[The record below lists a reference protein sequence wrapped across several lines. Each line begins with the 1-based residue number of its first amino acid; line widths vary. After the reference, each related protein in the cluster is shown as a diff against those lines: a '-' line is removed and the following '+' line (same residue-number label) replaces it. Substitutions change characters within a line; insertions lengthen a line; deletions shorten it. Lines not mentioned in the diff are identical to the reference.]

1 MSELI
6 ETVPRMELSVQD
18 IEHLVEELRAYHAIY
33 SPLLQRREQREAAH
47 AYLQG
52 LLATLPR
59 KSIEPMV
66 LAVDGVAPAAVRAM
80 QAFISEGRWND
91 ERLLQQHWKEVDTD
105 LGAADG
111 VLMVDGSDFPKQGIH
126 SVGVK
131 RQYCGELGKR
141 ANCQAGVFM
150 GYVSTQGYTLL
161 DRRLY
166 VPAEWLTDD
175 AYAERRR
182 QCGLPSATTF
192 QTKPALALEM
202 LTAVVQSQALR
213 CRWVVA
219 DEAFGNTPDFLDGV
233 AGLGLWY
240 FAEVP
245 HSTRVWEERPATHIP
260 PRRGRGRR
268 PPRERLVAGA
278 PEAQAVLK
286 VAAALPA
293 EAWTRQTI
301 KEGSQGPMVAEF
313 ATRRMVAV
321 RDALPGP
328 DVWVVMRRH
337 VETGELKIYLCN
349 APADTAL
356 DTCVRMS
363 GMRWP
368 IETCFEDS
376 KQLLGMGAYEVRS
389 WTGWHH
395 HMTLVILAHFFVVRM
410 RLRFKKKAPAVTL
423 PQVVMVLA
431 TVLPFREFDT
441 QLALDILVYHQQRN
455 HAAYLSHRKRR
466 IALVTQRE

>member
-1 MSELI
+1 MIDLI
-6 ETVPRMELSVQD
+6 ETAPKMDLAIQAIEL
-18 IEHLVEELRAYHAIY
+18 LVEELRAYHTIY
-33 SPLLQRREQREAAH
+33 SPLFQRRAQRQAAH
-47 AYLQG
+47 TYLQG

-66 LAVDGVAPAAVRAM
+66 LAVDGVAPKAVRAM
-80 QAFISEGRWND
+80 QSFISEGQWDD
-91 ERLLQQHWKEVDTD
+91 EQLLHRHWKEVEAD
-105 LGAADG
+105 LGADDG
-111 VLMVDGSDFPKQGIH
+111 VLMVDGSDFPKQGSH

-141 ANCQAGVFM
+141 ANCQAGVFV
-150 GYVSTQGYTLL
+150 GYVSSHGYTVL

-166 VPAEWLTDD
+166 VPAAWLTDD

-182 QCGLPSATTF
+182 QCGIPSDLPCK
-192 QTKPALALEM
+192 TKPTLAQERLA
-202 LTAVVQSQALR
+202 AVLKSQALR

-219 DEAFGNTPDFLDGV
+219 DEAFGGHPGFLDGV

-245 HSTRVWEERPATHIP
+245 HTTRVWEARPATHIP

-268 PPRERLVAGA
+268 PYRERLVEGA
-278 PEAQAVLK
+278 PEARTVAA

-293 EAWTRQTI
+293 KAWTRQTI

-313 ATRRMVAV
+313 ATLRVVAV

-328 DVWVVMRRH
+328 EVWLVLRRH
-337 VETGELKIYLCN
+337 GETGELKTYLCN
-349 APADTAL
+349 APVDTAL
-356 DTCVRMS
+356 EALVRMS

-376 KQLLGMGAYEVRS
+376 KQLLGMGDYEVRS

-410 RLRFKKKAPAVTL
+410 SLRLKKKP
-423 PQVVMVLA
+423 P
-431 TVLPFREFDT
+431 P
-441 QLALDILVYHQQRN
+441 
-455 HAAYLSHRKRR
+455 
-466 IALVTQRE
+466 